1 MCDYKSKIKD
11 NMNLYKLN
19 HKKFNDLKLFI
30 QSNKQITEKE
40 ILSKI
45 NDIRN
50 SKDFIEPLDSKELKL
65 LIVLLIKQFKEFI

>member
-30 QSNKQITEKE
+30 QSNEQITEKE

-50 SKDFIEPLDSKELKL
+50 SKDFIEPLDSKKLKL
-65 LIVLLIKQFKEFI
+65 AKHFIDSIIDQTI

>member
-1 MCDYKSKIKD
+1 MCDFKSKIKD

-30 QSNKQITEKE
+30 QSNEQITKKE

-50 SKDFIEPLDSKELKL
+50 SKDFIEPLDIKELK
-65 LIVLLIKQFKEFI
+65 LLIKQFKEFI

>member
-30 QSNKQITEKE
+30 QSNEQITEEE

-50 SKDFIEPLDSKELKL
+50 SKDFIEPLDSKELN
-65 LIVLLIKQFKEFI
+65 ILLIKQFKEFI